1 MTGLSAFGKLKMSVY
16 VTLVNS
22 WAHKVTGFVAQSG
35 KNVFTFCFY
44 GFVRYIGHSHRGKKS
59 PSKKCTESNSQKLT
73 SDKMS

>member
-1 MTGLSAFGKLKMSVY
+1 MTGFGKLKMSVY

-44 GFVRYIGHSHRGKKS
+44 GFVRYLGHSHRGKNHRQKS
-59 PSKKCTESNSQKLT
+59 VLSQTLKN
-73 SDKMS
+73 